1 MKRLLLFL
9 IGILVFVLWIY
20 YIDPHEV
27 WEIVKTTHLAYLGVG
42 FVFFFISYL
51 LKMVRWQLIL
61 KPIQVVPFIQ
71 ISKYY
76 WSCEFIN
83 NFMPLRLGELSKGA
97 FLKKDYGLDFA
108 QSLSTIAADRIYGIF
123 VRLVVLCSIPLLA
136 IDLYPFLKGYLIYAT
151 SLVTCVLLLFI
162 FLLLKDIKTLRFLRK
177 LLFFLPQLWVDKI
190 AQFIET
196 SIAAVRQV
204 HTRKRDILLFL
215 GISILALVAQSL
227 RTYFFFRAVGLK
239 LPVLIFFVTT
249 TLSDFLVILP
259 SPPASLGTTEW
270 YANIIYTVGLGIS
283 KNGVAGIALLT
294 HAIIL
299 LILALLGVWSLTSL
313 GYNIFGNG
321 RVKVESGENQM
332 ERRPVTFT
340 S

>member
-1 MKRLLLFL
+1 MKRLLLFF

-27 WEIVKTTHLAYLGVG
+27 WEIIKTTHLAYLGVG
-42 FVFFFISYL
+42 FIFFFISYL
-51 LKMVRWQLIL
+51 FKMVRWQLIL
-61 KPIQVVPFIQ
+61 KPIQAVPFVQ

-97 FLKKDYGLDFA
+97 FLKKDYGLEFA
-108 QSLSTIAADRIYGIF
+108 RSLSTIAADRIYGIF
-123 VRLVVLCSIPLLA
+123 IRLVVLCSIPLLA
-136 IDLYPFLKGYLIYAT
+136 IDLYPFLKSYLIYAT
-151 SLVTCVLLLFI
+151 SLITCVLLLFLL
-162 FLLLKDIKTLRFLRK
+162 LLLKDIKILKFLRK
-177 LLFFLPQLWVDKI
+177 LLFFLPHLWVDKI
-190 AQFIET
+190 CHFIET

-204 HTRKRDILLFL
+204 HTRKSDILLYL
-215 GISILALVAQSL
+215 GISILILVAQSL

-239 LPVLIFFVTT
+239 LPVLIFLVTT
-249 TLSDFLVILP
+249 TVSDFLVILP

-270 YANIIYTVGLGIS
+270 YANIIYTFGLGIS
-283 KNGVAGIALLT
+283 KNGVAGVVLLT

-313 GYNIFGNG
+313 GYSILGKG
-321 RVKVESGENQM
+321 KVKVEPRRNQM
-332 ERRPVTFT
+332 EGRPITHT

>member
-27 WEIVKTTHLAYLGVG
+27 WEIIKTTHLAYLGVG
-42 FVFFFISYL
+42 FVFFFVSYL
-51 LKMVRWQLIL
+51 FKMVRWQLVL
-61 KPIQVVPFIQ
+61 RPIQVVPFIQ

-97 FLKKDYGLDFA
+97 FLKKDYGLEFA

-123 VRLVVLCSIPLLA
+123 VRLLVLCSIPLLA

-151 SLVTCVLLLFI
+151 SLITCVLLLFI
-162 FLLLKDIKTLRFLRK
+162 LLLLKDIKTLKLLRK
-177 LLFFLPQLWVDKI
+177 FLFFLPHLWVDKI
-190 AQFIET
+190 SHFIET

-227 RTYFFFRAVGLK
+227 RTYFFFRAVGLEVP
-239 LPVLIFFVTT
+239 LLIFLVTT

-270 YANIIYTVGLGIS
+270 YANIIYTFGLGIS

-313 GYNIFGNG
+313 GYSILGDSRAKLKSN
-321 RVKVESGENQM
+321 RAQM
-332 ERRPVTFT
+332 EQRPIT
-340 S
+340 